1 MALVLVTLALIE
13 QLIHHQQHLYHLI
26 FVLLSPRCTI
36 RIGTEHGGAIRCW
49 KCQPSPL
56 AAPPIYLCSWHV
68 QQQMA
73 PLLLSLSLSLSLSI
87 DKYFPGKISGENFR
101 GKFPGKISGEN
112 CNSWGKIEKKIY
124 GKICQLDGFSIWEK
138 LIWVFFMG
146 KSTILVIELFHLK
159 MGKIS

>member
-1 MALVLVTLALIE
+1 M
-13 QLIHHQQHLYHLI
+13 
-26 FVLLSPRCTI
+26 S
-36 RIGTEHGGAIRCW
+36 GAIRCW

-73 PLLLSLSLSLSLSI
+73 PLLLSLSI
-87 DKYFPGKISGENFR
+87 DKYFPGKISGQNFRGKFPEKISGENFRRKFPGKISGKNFR
-101 GKFPGKISGEN
+101 GKFPGKISWEN